1 MNYVVVEADEE
12 MDKKLSE
19 EKRERKNTNIEH
31 KKMFAKMFMKKIG
44 VSDVQ
49 CSDFDIHESRGY
61 YIIQFDIS
69 AEIKFYLDIRF
80 IVVPRFPD
88 RNCSVALHSKGIGY
102 YNDFGNT
109 NISGDQNI
117 INDKP
122 KSKLIFDY
130 FMNDGHNKIKP
141 IIRDLYPFIF
151 ATDYMQNLPKA
162 YTFLLCC
169 PGTIPKGVDKI
180 IARKILFFPN

>member
-1 MNYVVVEADEE
+1 MNYVMVEADEE

-44 VSDVQ
+44 LGDVQ
-49 CSDFDIHESRGY
+49 CSELDI
-61 YIIQFDIS
+61 DIS
-69 AEIKFYLDIRF
+69 KSYYVINFTVIAEIEFDLFIR
-80 IVVPRFPD
+80 IPV
-88 RNCSVALHSKGIGY
+88 NSGNQYANYYNMSLHSTNNVSF
-102 YNDFGNT
+102 YNDFGI
-109 NISGDQNI
+109 ISIIGDQGI
-117 INDKP
+117 LNDKQ
-122 KSKLIFDY
+122 KSKYLFDY
-130 FMNDGHNKIKP
+130 FENDGHKKIKP

-169 PGTIPKGVDKI
+169 PGIIPKGVDKI
-180 IARKILFFPN
+180 IAKKILF

>member
-1 MNYVVVEADEE
+1 MNYVVDDEDEE

-19 EKRERKNTNIEH
+19 EKGERKNTNIEH

-61 YIIQFDIS
+61 YIVRFDIS

-80 IVVPRFPD
+80 IVVSGPYD
-88 RNCSVALHSKGIGY
+88 WNCSIALYSKEIGY
-102 YNDFGNT
+102 YIDFGNT

-117 INDKP
+117 LNDKP

-130 FMNDGHNKIKP
+130 FVNKGHNKIKP

-169 PGTIPKGVDKI
+169 PKKIPKGVDKI
-180 IARKILFFPN
+180 IAKKILF

>member
-1 MNYVVVEADEE
+1 MNFVVVDADEE

-61 YIIQFDIS
+61 YIVRFDIS

-80 IVVPRFPD
+80 IVIPRFLD
-88 RNCSVALHSKGIGY
+88 WNCSIALYSKEIGY
-102 YNDFGNT
+102 YIDFGNT
-109 NISGDQNI
+109 NIRGDQNI
-117 INDKP
+117 LNG
-122 KSKLIFDY
+122 KSKYIFDY
-130 FMNDGHNKIKP
+130 FMNEGRNKIKP
-141 IIRDLYPFIF
+141 IIRDLYPLIF
-151 ATDYMQNLPKA
+151 ATDYIQNLPKA

-169 PGTIPKGVDKI
+169 PGIIPKGVDKI
-180 IARKILFFPN
+180 IAKKILF